1 MSSSLKN
8 RAGGIRQNEFPM
20 QLSEEIDKFKRRI
33 REDKKRLFEKN
44 SAIPVND
51 PFQTSGGVKR
61 RASDVESLSKHMQ
74 AFNREFPYAKVTEE
88 ENDGSEGEDG

>member
-1 MSSSLKN
+1 MKN
-8 RAGGIRQNEFPM
+8 RAGGVRQNEFPM
-20 QLSEEIDKFKRRI
+20 QLSEEIDKFKRRM

-51 PFQTSGGVKR
+51 PFQTNEVKR